1 MQAASAPW
9 TTASIWPWP
18 SPCRPAVALFVIPF
32 FIIDATVTRGAFTS
46 ADASRTADV
55 LRQFAWG
62 VPAFVLAKVLTPP
75 FFARQD
81 TRRPMIF
88 AITSVV
94 ITVVLGSGLF
104 FWFRSQGWDG
114 VLGLA
119 IATSTS
125 AWVNVG
131 LLGGVLV
138 RENSWRASPAF
149 LSRIGRVIAA
159 SGVMAAILFAA
170 SINYRLLSHVFL
182 AKEIAV
188 LIVCGAGAV
197 LYGAC
202 LFAFRAVTVSEL
214 KATLRRE
221 PGGGVASGLD

>member
-1 MQAASAPW
+1 
-9 TTASIWPWP
+9 
-18 SPCRPAVALFVIPF
+18 
-32 FIIDATVTRGAFTS
+32 
-46 ADASRTADV
+46 
-55 LRQFAWG
+55 
-62 VPAFVLAKVLTPP
+62 
-75 FFARQD
+75 
-81 TRRPMIF
+81 MIF

-94 ITVVLGSGLF
+94 ITVILGTGLF

-125 AWVNVG
+125 AWVNVA

-138 RENSWRASPAF
+138 RENSWKPSPAF
-149 LSRIGRVIAA
+149 LSRISRVVAA
-159 SGVMAAILFAA
+159 SLVMAAALFAA
-170 SINYRLLSHVFL
+170 SVNYGLLSRIFL

-188 LIVCGAGAV
+188 LIVCGVGAV

-202 LFAFRAVTVSEL
+202 LFLFRAVTVSEL

-221 PGGGVASGLD
+221 PGAANVSGLDLSLIHI